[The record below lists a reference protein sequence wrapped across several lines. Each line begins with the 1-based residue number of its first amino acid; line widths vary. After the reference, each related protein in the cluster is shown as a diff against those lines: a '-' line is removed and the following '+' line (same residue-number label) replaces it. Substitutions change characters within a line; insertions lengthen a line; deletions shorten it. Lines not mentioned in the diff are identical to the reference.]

1 MAGRVILHC
10 VTQLP
15 CECGKIARVRTKFG
29 SSFNWGNHMI
39 NLPLRRLALAAMV
52 FCSPLAAQAQVS
64 LTGGSY
70 TQNFDTL
77 ANTGTSAT
85 LPPGWLMS
93 ESGVSANST
102 YTAGTGS
109 SNTGDTYSFGAAAS
123 SERALGSLRSGNL
136 APSFGACFV
145 NNTANPLGSFDVAYT
160 GEQWRLGTAGR
171 SDRLDFQYSLNATSL
186 TTGTW
191 VDVDG
196 LDFSTPNT
204 ATVGAKDGNA
214 AGNRQDLTATISSVS
229 IPVGS
234 TFCLRWVDVDATGA
248 DDGLAID
255 DFSLTVGGAPLPQ
268 LSINNVTQLEGDSG
282 SSLFTFTIS
291 LSAPAPA
298 GGVTVNYAT
307 SSDSATSGV
316 DFLATSGTAT
326 IPAGQTNTTVSV
338 SVLGD
343 TDLEI
348 NETFLVTLSNPVG
361 ANIASGAGVGTGTIT
376 NDDIVITSIGAI
388 QGSGELSPFNG
399 QLKMTEGVV
408 TGKRSNGF
416 FLQSFGTGAA
426 AADGNAATSDG
437 IFVFTAGVPSM
448 VTVGDHARVVG
459 TVDEFAGTS
468 ATPTTELVS
477 PSVTVLANGITL
489 PLPVELT
496 AAMAGP
502 NSEPSTMERLEGMLV
517 SVTQGVVTAQT
528 DGNIN
533 EPNATSSDSNTAF
546 EFAIAGVPRPM
557 REPGLSIL
565 DPFPVPPAK
574 QATLPYFDANQERIK
589 AFPLQGTRLVADATA
604 PVSNLVGVLT
614 YYGDS
619 WELLYDLANPPVI
632 GAATASAVSDAGNN
646 DITVAGFNLER
657 FFDNVNDPSIGE
669 PVLTTTAFNNRLAKT
684 GAAICDWV
692 KSPDILGVV
701 EVENISTLTSLADYI
716 NSNCARAP
724 QYVPYL
730 QEGNDVGGIDVGF
743 LISSRTVRTGISR
756 VDVTSV
762 TQVGKD
768 TRYGTS
774 PLGCTP
780 NAPGCTS
787 SLLNDRPSLVLRA
800 AVNFTDGRH
809 YPLTVI
815 ANHLRSLNG
824 NDDPVDSRVRY
835 KRAEQAMFLAN
846 VVNDMQIAN
855 PAEKIVLVGDFNAFP
870 FNDGY
875 VDSMGIISG
884 HAAPESQVIE
894 YRASP
899 VVTPLV
905 LGDALTA
912 DPMQRYSYVFGGN
925 AQTLDHAVVNQSLI
939 NDPAVTGLS
948 VEHARI
954 NSNFR
959 VAHYGEFNPPY
970 TAANPPLR
978 VSDHDPVRLS
988 IGVARPASAD
998 LTQTWTVRQ
1007 MSAQGAF
1014 TTLTLRNGGSSDL
1027 NGVQVWIDMDIPVPS
1042 VGGVAGGAG
1051 WTCDRMSVSSFVCTS
1066 TKAVRAGSIHTFNV
1080 TVKPQR
1086 SFKPTDVLRFSAKSS
1101 VLTDPISGDN
1111 TSVLTL
1117 P

>member
-1 MAGRVILHC
+1 
-10 VTQLP
+10 
-15 CECGKIARVRTKFG
+15 
-29 SSFNWGNHMI
+29 MI

-64 LTGGSY
+64 LTGGTYS
-70 TQNFDTL
+70 QNFDSL
-77 ANTGTSAT
+77 AMTGTST
-85 LPPGWLMS
+85 SLPAGWLMN
-93 ESGVSANST
+93 ETGASANAT

-109 SNTGDTYSFGAAAS
+109 GNTGDTYSFGAAGS
-123 SERALGSLRSGNL
+123 TDRALGSLRSGNL
-136 APSFGACFV
+136 VPSFGACFS
-145 NNTANPLGSFDVAYT
+145 NNTGTALSSFDVAYT

-171 SDRLDFQYSLNATSL
+171 TDQLDFQYSLNATSL

-191 VDVDG
+191 TDVNA
-196 LDFSTPNT
+196 LDFVTPT
-204 ATVGAKDGNA
+204 TTTVGAKDGNDA
-214 AGNRQDLTATISSVS
+214 SNRTPRSATVSSVS
-229 IPVGS
+229 IPNGS
-234 TFCLRWVDVDATGA
+234 TFCLRWVDADATGA

-255 DFSLTVGGAPLPQ
+255 DFSITVSGTPMPT
-268 LSINNVTQLEGDSG
+268 LSINNVTQDEGNSG
-282 SSLFTFTIS
+282 TSLFTFTIS
-291 LSAPAPA
+291 LSSPAPA
-298 GGVTVNYAT
+298 GGVSVSWAT
-307 SSDSATSGV
+307 SNDKATAPSDFA
-316 DFLATSGTAT
+316 AAAGTAN
-326 IPAGQTNTTVSV
+326 IAAGQTSTTVSV
-338 SVLGD
+338 VVNGD

-361 ANIASGAGVGTGTIT
+361 ANIAAGAGVGTGTIR
-376 NDDIVITSIGAI
+376 NDDVVITSIGAI
-388 QGSGELSPFNG
+388 QGTGELSPVNG

-416 FLQSFGTGAA
+416 FLQSFGTG
-426 AADGNAATSDG
+426 NAAPDGDAASSDG
-437 IFVFTAGVPSM
+437 IFVFTSAAPNM
-448 VTVGDHARVVG
+448 VVVGDHARVTG
-459 TVDEFAGTS
+459 TVDEFSGSS

-477 PSVTVLANGITL
+477 PNVEVLAHGIAL
-489 PLPVELT
+489 PTPIALT
-496 AAMAGP
+496 AALAGP
-502 NSEPSTMERLEGMLV
+502 GSEPATMEHLEGMLV
-517 SVTQGVVTAQT
+517 SVAQGVVTAQT

-546 EFAIAGVPRPM
+546 EFVIAGVPRPM

-574 QATLPYFDANQERIK
+574 QATIPYFDANQERIK
-589 AFPLQGTRLVADATA
+589 AFPLQGTRLVADAGA

-614 YYGDS
+614 YFGDS

-632 GAATASAVSDAGNN
+632 GSATATAVSDPGSN
-646 DITVAGFNLER
+646 DITVGGFNLER
-657 FFDNVNDPSIGE
+657 FFDNINDPAIGE
-669 PVLTTTAFNNRLAKT
+669 PVLTNTAFANRLAKT

-701 EVENISTLTSLADYI
+701 EVENIGTLTALANHI

-724 QYVPYL
+724 EYVPYL

-743 LISSRTVRTGISR
+743 LVSNRAVRAGLAR
-756 VDVTSV
+756 VQVNTI

-774 PLGCTP
+774 PLGCDP
-780 NAPGCTS
+780 AAPGCTS

-800 AVNFTDGRH
+800 TVNFSDGRH

-815 ANHLRSLNG
+815 TNHLRSLNG

-884 HAAPESQVIE
+884 HAAPENAVIE

-899 VVTPLV
+899 VATPLV

-925 AQTLDHAVVNQSLI
+925 AQTLDHAVVNQALL
-939 NDPAVTGLS
+939 NDPALTGLS

-988 IGVARPASAD
+988 IGVVRPASAD
-998 LTQTWTVRQ
+998 LAQSWTVRQ
-1007 MSAQGAF
+1007 MSLQGAF
-1014 TTLTLRNGGSSDL
+1014 TTLTLRNSGSSDL
-1027 NGVQVWIDMDIPVPS
+1027 NGVQVWVDMEIPVPS

-1051 WTCDRMSVSSFVCTS
+1051 WTCERMSVSSFVCTS
-1066 TKAVRAGSIHTFNV
+1066 TTVVRAGSTHTFNV

-1086 SFKPTDVLRFSAKSS
+1086 SFKPTDVLRFSARSS

>member
-1 MAGRVILHC
+1 
-10 VTQLP
+10 
-15 CECGKIARVRTKFG
+15 
-29 SSFNWGNHMI
+29 MI
-39 NLPLRRLALAAMV
+39 NLPLQRLALAAMV
-52 FCSPLAAQAQVS
+52 FCSPLAAHAQVS
-64 LTGGSY
+64 LSGGSY
-70 TQNFDTL
+70 IQNFDTL
-77 ANTGTSAT
+77 ANTSTSST
-85 LPPGWLMS
+85 LPVGWLMN
-93 ESGVSANST
+93 ETGASANGT

-109 SNTGDTYSFGAAAS
+109 SNTGDTYSFGAAGS

-136 APSFGACFV
+136 VPSFGACFV
-145 NNTANPLGSFDVAYT
+145 NNTASALGSFDVAYT
-160 GEQWRLGTAGR
+160 GEQWRLGTAAR

-196 LDFSTPNT
+196 LDFSTPT
-204 ATVGAKDGNA
+204 TTTTGAKDGNA
-214 AGNRQDLTATISSVS
+214 AGNRQDLAATISSVS
-229 IPVGS
+229 IPIGS
-234 TFCLRWVDVDATGA
+234 TFCLRWLDADATGA

-255 DFSLTVGGAPLPQ
+255 DFSITVGGAALPQ
-268 LSINNVTQLEGDSG
+268 LSINNVTQLEGDNG
-282 SSLFTFTIS
+282 STLFTFTIA

-298 GGVTVNYAT
+298 GGVKVNYAT

-316 DFLATSGTAT
+316 DFLAASGTAS
-326 IPAGQTNTTVSV
+326 IPAGQTSTTVSV

-348 NETFLVTLSNPVG
+348 NETFLVTLSNPVA

-408 TGKRSNGF
+408 TGKRGNGF
-416 FLQSFGTGAA
+416 FLQSFGNGTA
-426 AADGNAATSDG
+426 AADGDAATSDG
-437 IFVFTAGVPSM
+437 IFVFTAAAPNM
-448 VTVGDHARVVG
+448 VAVGDHARVVG
-459 TVDEFAGTS
+459 TVDEFAGSS

-477 PSVTVLANGITL
+477 PGVAVLAHGMAL
-489 PLPVELT
+489 PTPVELT
-496 AAMAGP
+496 AALAGP
-502 NSEPSTMERLEGMLV
+502 GSEPATMERLEGMLV
-517 SVTQGVVTAQT
+517 SVAQGVVTAQT

-546 EFAIAGVPRPM
+546 EFVIAGVPRPM

-565 DPFPVPPAK
+565 DPFPVPPAI

-589 AFPLQGTRLVADATA
+589 AFPLQGTRLVADAGA

-619 WELLYDLANPPVI
+619 WELLYDVANPPVI
-632 GAATASAVSDAGNN
+632 GAASASAVSDAGAN

-657 FFDNVNDPSIGE
+657 FFDNINDPAIGE
-669 PVLTTTAFNNRLAKT
+669 PVLTNTAFANRLAKT

-701 EVENISTLTSLADYI
+701 EVENIGTLTSLANYI
-716 NSNCARAP
+716 NSNCARTP

-743 LISSRTVRTGISR
+743 LIRSRTVRTGVSR
-756 VDVTSV
+756 VEVTSV

-855 PAEKIVLVGDFNAFP
+855 PVEKIVLVGDFNAFP

-884 HAAPESQVIE
+884 HAAPENAVIE

-899 VVTPLV
+899 VATPLV

-925 AQTLDHAVVNQSLI
+925 AQTLDHAVVNQALL
-939 NDPAVTGLS
+939 NDPALTGLS

-988 IGVARPASAD
+988 IGVVRPASAD
-998 LTQTWTVRQ
+998 LAQSWTVRQ
-1007 MSAQGAF
+1007 MSLQGAF
-1014 TTLTLRNGGSSDL
+1014 TTLTLRNSGSSDL
-1027 NGVQVWIDMDIPVPS
+1027 NGVQVWVDMEIPVPS

-1051 WTCDRMSVSSFVCTS
+1051 WACERMSVSSFVCTS
-1066 TKAVRAGSIHTFNV
+1066 TTVVRAGSTHTFNV

-1086 SFKPTDVLRFSAKSS
+1086 SFKPTDVLRFSARSS